1 MLGQGASKAVTLR
14 EVRQIDRMGPFEKGK
29 MRAFALDDQQGS
41 CHRWRM
47 QIWNDL
53 DASRKAL
60 AAFAA
65 IGIGWASFSAQ
76 MPVIKAQ
83 VGVGD
88 GFWGTMLLLGS
99 TGALMAMW
107 LAPLVYRLFG
117 AWALIIGLAAMFIGF
132 LLTGAAQ
139 GPVLLGIGLFLAA
152 GGSGVAD
159 VLANAEVSEAE
170 TETGRSLM
178 NLNHGLF
185 SVAYASAA
193 IVVGVAREAGVGPIG
208 IFAGMALA
216 VSVLMLWMKLPDRR
230 TLPEDET
237 ADASGMP
244 FAVVWVGGLVVLAA
258 FLGEAASEGWSALH
272 VERTLGGGAA
282 EGAMGPALLA
292 GGMAIG
298 RLGAHLFG
306 AGWPSIRVMVIASC
320 IAGSGL
326 ALAGAAP
333 TIAVA
338 YVGFLLGGLGVS
350 VVGPLALGLV
360 GQAVRAKYRLAA
372 ISQAAALGYAAFFLG
387 PVIMGYVAEGFGLR
401 VSFYVIGV
409 IMLAVA
415 AILVPMWAR
424 MLAKVERPKRQTIK

>member
-1 MLGQGASKAVTLR
+1 
-14 EVRQIDRMGPFEKGK
+14 
-29 MRAFALDDQQGS
+29 MRRFALDGLWRS
-41 CHRWRM
+41 WHRLGMR
-47 QIWNDL
+47 IWNDL
-53 DASRKAL
+53 KASRRAL
-60 AAFAA
+60 AGFMV
-65 IGIGWASFSAQ
+65 IGLGWASFSAQ

-88 GFWGTMLLLGS
+88 GFWGTLLLIGS

-107 LAPLVYRLFG
+107 LAPLVYRIFG
-117 AWALIIGLAAMFIGF
+117 AWALMVGVTAMVVGF
-132 LLTGAAQ
+132 LLAGVAQ
-139 GPVLLGIGLFLAA
+139 GPVLMGIALFFAA

-170 TETGRSLM
+170 SKTGRSLM

-185 SVAYASAA
+185 SIAYAIAA
-193 IVVGVAREAGVGPIG
+193 VVVGMGREAGIGPFG
-208 IFAGMALA
+208 IFSGMTVAIIAFLP
-216 VSVLMLWMKLPDRR
+216 WMKLP
-230 TLPEDET
+230 TWQANSEEDL

-244 FAVVWVGGLVVLAA
+244 YALVWVGGLVVLAA

-272 VERTLGGGAA
+272 VERTLQGGAA

-292 GGMAIG
+292 IGMSIG

-306 AGWPSIRVMVIASC
+306 ANWPPIRVMVVASC
-320 IAGSGL
+320 IAGGGL

-333 TIAVA
+333 SIQVA
-338 YVGFLLGGLGVS
+338 YVGFFLGGLGAS

-360 GQAVRAKYRLAA
+360 GQAVPRKYRLAA
-372 ISQAAALGYAAFFLG
+372 ISQAATLGYAAFFLG

-401 VSFYVIGV
+401 VSFYVIGA

-415 AILVPMWAR
+415 VVLLPKWSR
-424 MLAKVERPKRQTIK
+424 MLAAGQSKVQTIK